1 MSDLVNKTNEFLK
14 SDSLVSKIIFLFI
27 ALIVFILCIK
37 FAVNIISNYK
47 HEDSPILINGMI
59 DAKNQIVIPQN
70 PNTKDAITL
79 ARSNN
84 QQNGIEF
91 TWSVW
96 IFIDNLEYLQG
107 KYKNVFYKGYEN
119 TTSTTNA
126 PGLYIAETKNELIVI
141 MNTFTT
147 IQEKIII
154 PNIPLNKWLNV
165 IIRCENN
172 ILDVYINGVIIKSIE
187 LSSVPKQNFGD
198 IFVAANGGFAG
209 YISNLVYYDR
219 ALGTLE
225 ISDITTTG
233 PNTYMVGY
241 NGLQNTSN
249 KYFSTRWYFYGNQDA
264 YNPGPDA
271 I

>member
-1 MSDLVNKTNEFLK
+1 MSDLVNVNNMNNFLK
-14 SDSLVSKIIFLFI
+14 SDNLVYKIIFLFI

-37 FAVNIISNYK
+37 FTINIISKYK
-47 HEDSPILINGMI
+47 HTDSPILINGMI

-70 PNTKDAITL
+70 PSTNGAVTL

-96 IFIDNLEYLQG
+96 IFIDNLQYLSG
-107 KYKNVFYKGYEN
+107 KIKNVFYKGYEN
-119 TTSTTNA
+119 QTSQTNA
-126 PGLYIAETKNELIVI
+126 PGLYIAPDKNELIVL
-141 MNTFTT
+141 MNTFTS
-147 IQEKIII
+147 INDEIKI
-154 PNIPLNKWLNV
+154 PNIPLNKWVNV

-172 ILDVYINGVIIKSIE
+172 TLDVYINGTIIKSIE

-198 IFVAANGGFAG
+198 IFVAANGGFDG

-225 ISDITTTG
+225 ISDITYMG
-233 PNTYMVGY
+233 PNTVMIGY
-241 NGLQNTSN
+241 NSLQNASN
-249 KYFSTRWYFYGNQDA
+249 KYLSTRWYFYGNQDA
-264 YNPGPDA
+264 YNP
-271 I
+271 